1 MKIIVFDLDETL
13 GYFTQFGIFWDCLNE
28 YFNQLNNTLTQSDFN
43 NILDLY
49 PEFLRPNIIDILVYL
64 KDKKLTNCCNKI
76 MIYTNN
82 QGPKEWCEHIVR
94 YFENKINYKLFDQI
108 IAAFK
113 VNGEKVELCRTTH
126 NKTHKDFIKCTKIPI
141 NAQICFL
148 DDKYHH
154 EMTNE
159 HIYYIN
165 VKPYY
170 HDLTFNVM
178 LERFKHSK
186 LYNQQVDDKFESIM
200 LDSIKKYHYDCLSKP
215 LNEYNIDVIVS
226 KQIKIH
232 LKVFMKKKPVE
243 SSLVTKMK
251 TAYTK
256 NKKIKKNKTRK
267 NK

>member
-28 YFNQLNNTLTQSDFN
+28 NFNQLNQTDFN

-49 PEFLRPNIIDILVYL
+49 PEFLRPNIIDVLVYL
-64 KDKKLTNCCNKI
+64 KNKKITNCCNKI

-82 QGPKEWCEHIVR
+82 QGPKEWCEHIIH
-94 YFENKINYKLFDQI
+94 YFDYKINYKLFDQI

-126 NKTHKDFIKCTKIPI
+126 NKTHTDLIKCTKIPS
-141 NAQICFL
+141 NSQICFL

-154 EMTNE
+154 EMSNE

-170 HDLTFNVM
+170 HDLPFDVM

-186 LYNQQVDDKFESIM
+186 KSKLCIADNFESVMMSI
-200 LDSIKKYHYDCLSKP
+200 IKKYHYDCTIKP
-215 LNEYNIDVIVS
+215 IIEHNIDVIVS
-226 KQIKIH
+226 KQMAIH
-232 LKVFMKKKPVE
+232 LKLFLRKKPTDSV
-243 SSLVTKMK
+243 LK
-251 TAYTK
+251 TSCTK

-267 NK
+267 IVKQ

>member
-1 MKIIVFDLDETL
+1 MKILLFDLDETL

-28 YFNQLNNTLTQSDFN
+28 HFNQLNQTDFN
-43 NILDLY
+43 NVLDLY
-49 PEFLRPNIIDILVYL
+49 PEFLRPNIINVLVYL

-82 QGPKEWCEHIVR
+82 QGPKEWCEHIIH
-94 YFENKINYKLFDQI
+94 YFDNKINYKLFDQI

-126 NKTHKDFIKCTKIPI
+126 NKTHTDLIKCTQIPS

-154 EMTNE
+154 EMSNE

-170 HDLTFNVM
+170 HDLLFEVM
-178 LERFKHSK
+178 LERLKNSK
-186 LYNQQVDDKFESIM
+186 LYNQQIDAKFESSMMNTIN
-200 LDSIKKYHYDCLSKP
+200 KYHYDYTIKQVS
-215 LNEYNIDVIVS
+215 EHNIDVIVS
-226 KQIKIH
+226 KQMAIH
-232 LKVFMKKKPVE
+232 LKLFLRKKPYE
-243 SSLVTKMK
+243 SVLIPKIK
-251 TAYTK
+251 TSYTK

-267 NK
+267 ITK

>member
-13 GYFTQFGIFWDCLNE
+13 GYFTQFGIFWDCLNA
-28 YFNQLNNTLTQSDFN
+28 YFNKANDTLSQSDFN
-43 NILDLY
+43 NVLDLY
-49 PEFLRPNIIDILVYL
+49 PEFLRPNIIDVLFYL

-82 QGPKEWCEHIVR
+82 QGPKEWCEHIIN
-94 YFENKINYKLFDQI
+94 YFNNKINYKLFDQI

-126 NKTHKDFIKCTKIPI
+126 NKTHTDLIKCTQIPS

-170 HDLTFNVM
+170 HDLPFEVM
-178 LERFKHSK
+178 MERFKKSK
-186 LYNQQVDDKFESIM
+186 LYNHHDANFESSM
-200 LDSIKKYHYDCLSKP
+200 MNSIKKYHYDCTIKP
-215 LNEYNIDVIVS
+215 ANEHSIDVIVS
-226 KQIKIH
+226 KQMAIH
-232 LKVFMKKKPVE
+232 LKLFLRKKPSE
-243 SSLVTKMK
+243 TALK
-251 TAYTK
+251 TTYTK

-267 NK
+267 IAK

>member
-28 YFNQLNNTLTQSDFN
+28 HFNQLNQTDFN
-43 NILDLY
+43 NVLDLY
-49 PEFLRPNIIDILVYL
+49 PEFLRPNIIDVLVYL
-64 KDKKLTNCCNKI
+64 KEKKITNCCNKI

-82 QGPKEWCEHIVR
+82 QGPKEWCEHIIR
-94 YFENKINYKLFDQI
+94 YFDNKINYKLFDQI

-126 NKTHKDFIKCTKIPI
+126 NKTHTDLIKCTQIPT

-154 EMTNE
+154 EMSNE

-170 HDLTFNVM
+170 HDLPFEVM
-178 LERFKHSK
+178 LDRFKKSK
-186 LYNQQVDDKFESIM
+186 LYSRQVDANFDSIM
-200 LDSIKKYHYDCLSKP
+200 MNSIKKYHYDCTIKP
-215 LNEYNIDVIVS
+215 VSEHNIDVIVS
-226 KQIKIH
+226 KQMAIH
-232 LKVFMKKKPVE
+232 LKLFLRKKASDHALIPKI
-243 SSLVTKMK
+243 K
-251 TAYTK
+251 TTHTK

-267 NK
+267 IAK

>member
-28 YFNQLNNTLTQSDFN
+28 CFNQSLTQMDFN

-64 KDKKLTNCCNKI
+64 KNKKFTHCCNKI

-82 QGPKEWCEHIVR
+82 QGPKEWCQRIIR
-94 YFENKINYKLFDQI
+94 YFDNKINYKLFDQI

-126 NKTHKDFIKCTKIPI
+126 NKTHTDLIKCSQIPS

-148 DDKYHH
+148 DDKYHP

-159 HIYYIN
+159 NIYYIN

-170 HDLTFNVM
+170 YDLPFEVM
-178 LERFKHSK
+178 LSRFKN
-186 LYNQQVDDKFESIM
+186 YNRSVNDEFVSNMMNCIN
-200 LDSIKKYHYDCLSKP
+200 KYHYKYTSKSVSE
-215 LNEYNIDVIVS
+215 NNIDIIVS
-226 KQIKIH
+226 KQMAIH
-232 LKVFMKKKPVE
+232 LKLFLRKKPSE
-243 SSLVTKMK
+243 SVSIK
-251 TAYTK
+251 THFTK

-267 NK
+267 K

>member
-28 YFNQLNNTLTQSDFN
+28 YFNKLTQTDFN
-43 NILDLY
+43 NVLDLY
-49 PEFLRPNIIDILVYL
+49 PEFLRPNIIDVLIYL
-64 KDKKLTNCCNKI
+64 KDKKRTNCCNKI

-82 QGPKEWCEHIVR
+82 QGPKEWCEHIIH
-94 YFENKINYKLFDQI
+94 YFDNKINYKLFDQI

-126 NKTHKDFIKCTKIPI
+126 NKTHTDLIKCTQIPS

-154 EMTNE
+154 EMSNE

-170 HDLTFNVM
+170 HDLSFDVM
-178 LERFKHSK
+178 LERFKNSK
-186 LYNQQVDDKFESIM
+186 LYNRHIDTNFESIM
-200 LDSIKKYHYDCLSKP
+200 MDSIKKYNYVCTPKP
-215 LNEYNIDVIVS
+215 VSEHNVDVIVS
-226 KQIKIH
+226 KQMAIH
-232 LKVFMKKKPVE
+232 LKLFLRKKPTDSGV
-243 SSLVTKMK
+243 K
-251 TAYTK
+251 TSYTK
-256 NKKIKKNKTRK
+256 TKKIKKNKTRK
-267 NK
+267 N